1 MKMANISL
9 KYDDS
14 SWIDRI
20 SRTLQFLSLCL
31 THEQWVNLEWENHQI
46 CQKTLEFFDLF
57 CAIVADFLF

>member
-1 MKMANISL
+1 MANISL

-31 THEQWVNLEWENHQI
+31 TQEQWVNLEWENPQI
-46 CQKTLEFFDLF
+46 CQKTLAFFDLL

>member
-1 MKMANISL
+1 MINISL

-31 THEQWVNLEWENHQI
+31 THEQWVHLEWENPQI